1 VADDRDGDLGARG
14 EPALDL
20 AIRPAA
26 SWVKACTKVDD
37 GTHQF
42 SVVEKLAELPDVPEL
57 EERHAS

>member
-1 VADDRDGDLGARG
+1 
-14 EPALDL
+14 
-20 AIRPAA
+20 
-26 SWVKACTKVDD
+26 VDD